1 MARGYLYEISD
12 NLNNYPISSLDI
24 ESMYRYCGIEF
35 EYIENISN
43 NETMENR
50 KNLIELLEQY
60 GFTIGSQEDNNT
72 TLAYVSATITAK
84 KNYFQSRLRQLK
96 EQIKD
101 ITLREFANETSTIR
115 YIQEAIED
123 KYSDAVSF
131 NGTFYSFDDFI
142 RQMKPNTK
150 YYVGDICLMH

>member
-12 NLNNYPISSLDI
+12 NLDNYPISSLDI

-35 EYIENISN
+35 EYIEKISN

-72 TLAYVSATITAK
+72 TLTYISTTITAK
-84 KNYFQSRLRQLK
+84 KNYFRSRLEQLK

-101 ITLREFANETSTIR
+101 ITLKEFANETSTIR

-123 KYSDAVSF
+123 KYGDAVSF
-131 NGTFYSFDDFI
+131 NDSFYSFDDFI

-150 YYVGDICLMH
+150 YYVGNICLMH